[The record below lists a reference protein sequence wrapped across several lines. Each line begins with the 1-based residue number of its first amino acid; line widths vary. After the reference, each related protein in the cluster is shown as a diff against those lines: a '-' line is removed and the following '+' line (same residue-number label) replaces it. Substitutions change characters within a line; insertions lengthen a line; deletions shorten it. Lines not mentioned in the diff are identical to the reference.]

1 MRHQI
6 LKRER
11 GEKEAQDV
19 HRDQHRHVRGESA
32 QQEKDNEGAEL
43 TRKIMDK
50 S

>member
-1 MRHQI
+1 MHHQI

-11 GEKEAQDV
+11 GKKEAQDV

-32 QQEKDNEGAEL
+32 QQEKDDEGAEL
-43 TRKIMDK
+43 TIKIMDK